1 MEFMNE
7 RITDHLVPCT
17 ASENETCQIVTKLV
31 TWKKLLLGSTFEI
44 EEEADMS
51 NQHSLT
57 NFISEP
63 QPAHSNDPQQLQQYS
78 ELLEWLLTTH
88 RCIGSVSIKLSI
100 DHNTSLSLLRSV
112 CKNRGVRTLRIGDIN
127 ASAMNSLASILPS
140 LTNIEHLHLM
150 TWWLDP
156 DAYLPPLCALLRT
169 SSSLRGLHL
178 RGKITNEQTVGMLLS
193 TFQIKPTLEELSFE
207 NLTLDWDPYRQAL
220 KEYLGSTTGLKVL
233 TMSMSNLSL
242 QMAVLEGVLENWSIE
257 KLALRMFKAT
267 AGSTALVSRI
277 IKEKRAMRS
286 LSILTSHDQPLEL
299 PSVYD
304 CWVTPLI
311 DNDVLEEVTLPS
323 SVLSTTRWSD
333 FFWALPTKRN
343 LQMVH
348 IFSRSSYSHIQ
359 WLCAELKDSGAE
371 EKVYLRY
378 DSEFRENAELHH
390 CKAIWEAN
398 LWSVTSSDRLL
409 GALRQLLN
417 CQHLKT
423 LGIRIQSDHMRLSS
437 ALAEFLR
444 SAKALHTLDLH
455 IRGGGPQQAQGQNQ
469 WWHIILES
477 ICQGK
482 SVKNLFVKMSSMT
495 IQDSEDL
502 ADSIKHNTRMREVSF
517 DSTPRV
523 NNTAFFRRLSER
535 IEENYTLASVAFSRG
550 LDTDGI
556 SHWLAVK
563 ETTWRNSGLVPRAAR
578 IKRASQSDRY
588 VTSAVDRV
596 ARYPALL
603 DEVARRAKLDQAE
616 LEVLVRDRLAGIQSL
631 DGFMRF
637 VGVVKERVVCHPADD
652 GCMQLNELSEDC
664 WRHVRRYLVTDDIKI
679 DAVQVDRV

>member
-1 MEFMNE
+1 
-7 RITDHLVPCT
+7 
-17 ASENETCQIVTKLV
+17 
-31 TWKKLLLGSTFEI
+31 
-44 EEEADMS
+44 
-51 NQHSLT
+51 
-57 NFISEP
+57 
-63 QPAHSNDPQQLQQYS
+63 
-78 ELLEWLLTTH
+78 
-88 RCIGSVSIKLSI
+88 
-100 DHNTSLSLLRSV
+100 
-112 CKNRGVRTLRIGDIN
+112 
-127 ASAMNSLASILPS
+127 
-140 LTNIEHLHLM
+140 
-150 TWWLDP
+150 
-156 DAYLPPLCALLRT
+156 
-169 SSSLRGLHL
+169 
-178 RGKITNEQTVGMLLS
+178 MLLS

-378 DSEFRENAELHH
+378 DSEFRENTELLH

-409 GALRQLLN
+409 GALHQLLN

-437 ALAEFLR
+437 ALAEFL
-444 SAKALHTLDLH
+444 
-455 IRGGGPQQAQGQNQ
+455 
-469 WWHIILES
+469 
-477 ICQGK
+477 
-482 SVKNLFVKMSSMT
+482 SMT
-495 IQDSEDL
+495 IQDSQDL